1 MKIKTFNV
9 ADMRQGMRA
18 IRQELGPDAVIL
30 ATERTADGVML
41 TAAIDMEAATLA
53 PQQADRAGAAAG
65 KRTPA
70 VAREAADPALSEEL
84 RVLRRLLETQMAQ
97 LVSNEYSRR
106 SPLLAELQREFAAA
120 GFDAALLQGV
130 LAEFPQGM
138 THGAARRLLMLR
150 LADRLRSTGERWLEF
165 GGRPVLLGTSG
176 AGKTSAALRLAA
188 KWVQRHGNHGIAL
201 ITTDTRGFAAT
212 EQFAAQARML
222 GVPSY
227 GVADTRELGGLM
239 TTLADRR
246 LVITDTAGLSGA
258 SERTELAAWKDAAAA
273 QPALE
278 FVLVAAAS
286 VRADVSVRIMANAC
300 APTWQ
305 AALIT
310 KLDDADRTG
319 ELLAALIHHDIPLCY
334 ITRGRRW
341 LQDMAPARAATLVA
355 EAVASAGP
363 DRLDA
368 SAPQRAEIA

>member
-41 TAAIDMEAATLA
+41 TAATDMETAPSA
-53 PQQADRAGAAAG
+53 PQPAERAGMGAG
-65 KRTPA
+65 KRSHA
-70 VAREAADPALSEEL
+70 VARETADPALSEEL

-97 LVSNEYSRR
+97 LAWNDYSRR

-130 LAEFPQGM
+130 LAEFPEGM
-138 THGAARRLLMLR
+138 AHGAARRLLMLR

-165 GGRPVLLGTSG
+165 GGRPVLLGTTG

-188 KWVQRHGNHGIAL
+188 KWVQRHGNHSVAL
-201 ITTDTRGFAAT
+201 IATDTRGFAAT

-227 GVADTRELGGLM
+227 GVADTRELGVLM

-246 LVITDTAGLSGA
+246 LVITDTAGLSGTSVRA
-258 SERTELAAWKDAAAA
+258 ELAAWRDALAT

-286 VRADVSVRIMANAC
+286 VGPTSARASWL
-300 APTWQ
+300 AP
-305 AALIT
+305 AP
-310 KLDDADRTG
+310 R
-319 ELLAALIHHDIPLCY
+319 
-334 ITRGRRW
+334 RGRP
-341 LQDMAPARAATLVA
+341 L
-355 EAVASAGP
+355 
-363 DRLDA
+363 
-368 SAPQRAEIA
+368 

>member
-1 MKIKTFNV
+1 MKIKTFKV

-41 TAAIDMEAATLA
+41 TAATDMEAATRS
-53 PQQADRAGAAAG
+53 PQQAERAGMGAGIRAPAAA
-65 KRTPA
+65 
-70 VAREAADPALSEEL
+70 RETTDSALSEEL

-97 LVSNEYSRR
+97 LAWNEYSRR

-130 LAEFPQGM
+130 LAEFPAGM
-138 THGAARRLLMLR
+138 AHGAARRLLMLR

-165 GGRPVLLGTSG
+165 GGRPVLLGSTG

-188 KWVQRHGNHGIAL
+188 KWVQRHGNRGVAL
-201 ITTDTRGFAAT
+201 ITTDTRGYAAT

-227 GVADTRELGGLM
+227 GVADTRELDVLM

-258 SERTELAAWKDAAAA
+258 SEHAELAAWKDALAT

-278 FVLVAAAS
+278 FVMVAAAS
-286 VRADVSVRIMANAC
+286 VRADVSSRIMANTC
-300 APTWQ
+300 APPWQ

-310 KLDDADRTG
+310 KLDEADRTG
-319 ELLAALIHHDIPLCY
+319 ELLAALIRHEIPLCY
-334 ITRGRRW
+334 VTRGRRW

-355 EAVASAGP
+355 EAVESASP

>member
-41 TAAIDMEAATLA
+41 TAATDMEAATLA
-53 PQQADRAGAAAG
+53 TQQAGRASMAVS
-65 KRTPA
+65 KRPPP
-70 VAREAADPALSEEL
+70 VAREGADPALSEEL

-97 LVSNEYSRR
+97 LAWNEYSRR

-120 GFDAALLQGV
+120 GFDTALLQGV
-130 LAEFPQGM
+130 LAEFPEGM

-150 LADRLRSTGERWLEF
+150 LADRLRSTGERWLDF

-188 KWVQRHGNHGIAL
+188 KWVQRHGNHGVAL

-212 EQFAAQARML
+212 EQFSAQARML
-222 GVPSY
+222 GVPGY
-227 GVADTRELGGLM
+227 GVADTRELGVLM

-258 SERTELAAWKDAAAA
+258 SERTELAVWKDAAAT

-278 FVLVAAAS
+278 FVLVTAAS
-286 VRADVSVRIMANAC
+286 VRADVSARIMASTC
-300 APTWQ
+300 APPWQ

-319 ELLAALIHHDIPLCY
+319 ELLAALIRHDIPLCFV
-334 ITRGRRW
+334 TRGRRW

-355 EAVASAGP
+355 EAVDSTRADP
-363 DRLDA
+363 LDA
-368 SAPQRAEIA
+368 GAPRQVETA